1 VSALVGAV
9 VGVLAA
15 EDVSALDDVWAGLAA
30 FAAGAVNAIAG
41 GGTLITFPTLVAIG
55 IPTVS
60 ANVTNTVALC
70 PGYLGGAHAQRAE
83 LAGQSGLLRRLALVG
98 VAGSLLGSAL
108 LLATSDE
115 TFEFVVPFLILLA
128 CGLLLLQDRLRA
140 AVDRHRPHG
149 AHGASLPTVM
159 FAAAAYGGY
168 FGAGLGI
175 MMLAVL
181 GILLAEPMRRLNAVK
196 SSMALLINGVAAVFF
211 VFSGEV
217 VWEVTPIMAVTSLVG
232 GHVGGRIA
240 SRLDPR
246 LFRLLVVAFGLAVA
260 VKFWFF

>member
-1 VSALVGAV
+1 LSALLGAL
-9 VGVLAA
+9 LAA
-15 EDVSALDDVWAGLAA
+15 DVSALDDVWAALAA

-83 LAGQSGLLRRLALVG
+83 LVGQRGLLRRLALAGVVG
-98 VAGSLLGSAL
+98 ALVGSIL

-115 TFEFVVPFLILLA
+115 TFEFVVPFLILVA
-128 CGLLLLQDRLRA
+128 CGLLLFQDRLRA
-140 AVDRHRPHG
+140 AVELHRPHG
-149 AHGASLPTVM
+149 THRAALPAVM
-159 FAAAAYGGY
+159 FAGAVYGGY

-181 GILLAEPMRRLNAVK
+181 GILLSEPMRRLNAVK
-196 SSMALLINGVAAVFF
+196 SAMALLINGVAAVFF
-211 VFSGEV
+211 AFSGEV
-217 VWEVTPIMAVTSLVG
+217 VWELTPIMAVASLVG
-232 GHVGGRIA
+232 GHLGGRIA

-246 LFRLLVVAFGLAVA
+246 LFRLLVVAFGVAVA